1 MTGDDPARTRRRT
14 RSSNCARRIISS
26 HSRESGNPALTNK
39 CQRSLGPRLRGD
51 ERLGA
56 ELLGP
61 NVSASLFQPLDH
73 VIELIE
79 ITVADAERAAT
90 AAALIDTDGQTERI
104 C

>member
-1 MTGDDPARTRRRT
+1 M
-14 RSSNCARRIISS
+14 
-26 HSRESGNPALTNK
+26 
-39 CQRSLGPRLRGD
+39 
-51 ERLGA
+51 GA

-90 AAALIDTDGQTERI
+90 AAALIDTDGQAERI